1 MNTHTLIAE
10 LDDVKPEH
18 VLRDPRVVSRAI
30 FSDSVAR
37 HGKHYLILHE
47 QQHYIFVEAFQHV
60 NKMINSSGEEWSGGT
75 QIEIPVQALSWVLSQ
90 IDDHQAQIMSAGR
103 ENSGRSVVLPI
114 YSGVSASVLGEQL
127 NVARMKNDSGY
138 VLENRS
144 RRVHLPWANANW
156 HQKLELTDQV
166 LFEQGYWLVLKKLAA
181 RQASIAEDAELSNS
195 EA

>member
-1 MNTHTLIAE
+1 
-10 LDDVKPEH
+10 
-18 VLRDPRVVSRAI
+18 
-30 FSDSVAR
+30 
-37 HGKHYLILHE
+37 
-47 QQHYIFVEAFQHV
+47 FVEAFQHV
-60 NKMINSSGEEWSGGT
+60 NKTINSSGEEWSGGT
-75 QIEIPVQALSWVLSQ
+75 QIEIPEQALSWVLSQ

-114 YSGVSASVLGEQL
+114 YSGVSGSVLGEQL
-127 NVARMKNDSGY
+127 NVVRMKNDSGY